1 MKNLINDFD
10 EIIRWPRKS
19 SEKELIIKWLS
30 EKFIFKKEY
39 TELEVNQIIKQHH
52 KFNDIAILRRELI
65 SKKYMQREL
74 NGSKY

>member
-10 EIIRWPRKS
+10 EIIPCPRKS

-39 TELEVNQIIKQHH
+39 TELEVNEIIKQHH
-52 KFNDIAILRRELI
+52 KFNDIAILRRKLI
-65 SKKYMQREL
+65 SK
-74 NGSKY
+74 